1 MGRKGSDTSHCQVS
15 LLKLTV
21 LSCFLEQT
29 TLIFKNDVVFL
40 LDLGPYDVTNYYAPV
55 DLSYQ
60 IFIGSYI
67 LYMTICSCLLWFSP
81 FLYLHLP
88 KSQRWLHIVYV
99 YVVKCI

>member
-40 LDLGPYDVTNYYAPV
+40 LDLGFYDVTKYYAPV
-55 DLSYQ
+55 DFRLSNVYWELHYL
-60 IFIGSYI
+60 F
-67 LYMTICSCLLWFSP
+67 MTICTRLLWFFP

-88 KSQRWLHIVYV
+88 KSQRWLHIAYV
-99 YVVKCI
+99 